1 MVHSVRRRKRYFGE
15 ENFTQVYQASRKWQ
29 NPDLNKEYPDFE
41 AKAVKVRCAHQISA
55 WHTKNNPAALVLNR
69 AS

>member
-41 AKAVKVRCAHQISA
+41 AKAVKIRCAH
-55 WHTKNNPAALVLNR
+55 
-69 AS
+69 